1 MFESYHLKPKNM
13 LGNQKKKKKKK
24 KKRKM
29 IKAKALSCSL
39 VPSDYINKSIPRF
52 RVVALWSI
60 LFNSNNNL
68 GSLVG
73 LHLFVHLF
81 EV

>member
-13 LGNQKKKKKKK
+13 LGTQKKKKK

-39 VPSDYINKSIPRF
+39 VPSDYINRSILRF
-52 RVVALWSI
+52 RVVAL
-60 LFNSNNNL
+60 
-68 GSLVG
+68 
-73 LHLFVHLF
+73 
-81 EV
+81 

>member
-1 MFESYHLKPKNM
+1 
-13 LGNQKKKKKKK
+13 
-24 KKRKM
+24 M

-39 VPSDYINKSIPRF
+39 VPSDYINRSILRF

-68 GSLVG
+68 DSLVG
-73 LHLFVHLF
+73 LHLFVHLL